1 MSSNLYYF
9 KIESL
14 CGEVADPKFIS
25 DVLTDTASE
34 IINIL
39 DPNYLYLFSKEVD
52 GYNGANEPWGANP
65 AQVWAEANNG
75 YKLPSTRILNISKK
89 DSGGVYRSAKEV
101 SIEYEFKIQS
111 SDSLFYPSEIE
122 PVYIIKNNHLYEL
135 SDWHASCNK
144 QSIVNIVGG
153 QTNFA
158 AAVGFFIQFCMNYR
172 EKKA

>member
-1 MSSNLYYF
+1 MASNLYYF

-52 GYNGANEPWGANP
+52 GYNGATEPWGANP
-65 AQVWAEANNG
+65 VQVWAEAANG

-89 DSGGVYRSAKEV
+89 DSSGIYRSAKEV

-111 SDSLFYPSEIE
+111 ADSMFYPSEIE
-122 PVYIIKNNHLYEL
+122 PVYLIKNNHLY
-135 SDWHASCNK
+135 
-144 QSIVNIVGG
+144 
-153 QTNFA
+153 
-158 AAVGFFIQFCMNYR
+158 
-172 EKKA
+172 